1 MFATQQ
7 ELLRNQYKTAEVL
20 EKIQQNLREIK
31 IEPNVPQEKEKSMNS
46 TQPLFYG
53 KPNENVDLWILT
65 TEQNFDNAHI
75 KEANKLK
82 TGVSYFR
89 DIAAQ
94 MYRKWLTY
102 KPNITW
108 DEVKVLM
115 LKHFTAP
122 NYEDN

>member
-53 KPNENVDLWILT
+53 TPNENVDLCTRGKRWLFPKSAPFRNKCIKNQFVMLT
-65 TEQNFDNAHI
+65 CNLSKF
-75 KEANKLK
+75 KL
-82 TGVSYFR
+82 
-89 DIAAQ
+89 
-94 MYRKWLTY
+94 
-102 KPNITW
+102 
-108 DEVKVLM
+108 
-115 LKHFTAP
+115 
-122 NYEDN
+122 